1 MRRKRMTGSIMPTI
15 HSLIIG
21 YASGFTKGL
30 LCLFSKGYAFPIKP
44 KIFKKGLISVT
55 SSMAFFLCSE
65 QSRKDK
71 VFAVVVVVFIP
82 DWIFF
87 RTTK

>member
-1 MRRKRMTGSIMPTI
+1 MRRKWMTGSTMPTI
-15 HSLIIG
+15 HSLIID
-21 YASGFTKGL
+21 YAFGFTKGL

-71 VFAVVVVVFIP
+71 VFAVVVFIP
-82 DWIFF
+82 HWIFF
-87 RTTK
+87 RATI